1 VKRPNWET
9 ARFGVASVELE
20 EKDLAWLCG
29 CGHSKP
35 YATSKAYP
43 ICLQCGS
50 RMRLLDHAKLGY
62 RR

>member
-9 ARFGVASVELE
+9 ASFGIASVEIE
-20 EKDLAWLCG
+20 EKDLAWLCR
-29 CGHSKP
+29 CGRSKP
-35 YATSKAYP
+35 YAGSKAYP
-43 ICLQCGS
+43 ICPHCGC